1 MVYYQLASA
10 ALNIRCEIILPEAKF
25 QFPDQCVVIA
35 NHQSSLDLFIMAYFW
50 PQKLAVIAKESMKY
64 YPILGWHLALAQN
77 IFIRRQQRDK
87 ALQAMAFAAKK
98 IVENKVGVFLFPE
111 GTRSHTD
118 KPDLLPFKKGAF
130 HLASQAKVPII
141 PVVAA
146 SYGDIYSSK
155 HFRFNDGVIMIRVLE
170 PVPVDDHH
178 VETVENL
185 MDQCRSKMQEAL
197 SELKCIKD

>member
-1 MVYYQLASA
+1 VIFVVVTLLSSLIGIVISCCCYVLDKRHLTNYYTGMVYYQLASA

-98 IVENKVGVFLFPE
+98 IVENKVSLH
-111 GTRSHTD
+111 S
-118 KPDLLPFKKGAF
+118 
-130 HLASQAKVPII
+130 
-141 PVVAA
+141 
-146 SYGDIYSSK
+146 
-155 HFRFNDGVIMIRVLE
+155 
-170 PVPVDDHH
+170 
-178 VETVENL
+178 
-185 MDQCRSKMQEAL
+185 
-197 SELKCIKD
+197 